1 MFGIEHSPL
10 LRIQPDSQPPGLAFR
25 QIKTAGQNL
34 GILLL
39 PSWIQVQ
46 GTQLGNEPASGEIE
60 RTRPKVDLVEGALL
74 WCGGA
79 LPEGAIIAAPGP
91 EKPQNSDQ
99 QWNQKSSRANAGR
112 HLGR

>member
-25 QIKTAGQNL
+25 QIKTAGQN
-34 GILLL
+34 
-39 PSWIQVQ
+39 
-46 GTQLGNEPASGEIE
+46 LGNEPASGEIE

-99 QWNQKSSRANAGR
+99 QWNQKNSRANAGR
-112 HLGR
+112 HLSR